1 MSNLKVYNIKL
12 NKILKFLIII
22 VISIVIVK
30 LISNKVQAVEIEH
43 SNIIAIHVNKVSN
56 ETLKNYFGKTLAMFS
71 TSQKEEQINEIY
83 ISVKNILKYELG
95 TLSKIIEE
103 ESLNINEGEL
113 TNEDKE
119 ELLEYE
125 KVETEVQEA
134 IVEETHTEKTK
145 TVKVKNTSDYKIT
158 KAMLEE
164 AENSDCEFSRNV
176 LIFHTHT
183 CESYTQEEGYEYEK
197 SGNFRTTDLNFSVA
211 RVGEELEKNLNELK
225 FNVIHDKTYHDF
237 PSYSGSYN
245 RSYDTVEKLVNEKAN
260 YEILIDIHRDAVGSD
275 GKYAPTVKIG
285 DEEAAQL
292 MFVIGTDAGGLEHP
306 DWKENLSFA
315 VQVQSKANE
324 LYPGLFKPIMISNSR
339 FNQNLGKGACIIEVG
354 ATGNTLKQAM
364 NSMKYLSIILDQVV

>member
-211 RVGEELEKNLNELK
+211 RVGDELERYLNELK

-245 RSYDTVEKLVNEKAN
+245 RSYDTVEKLVNEKDN
-260 YEILIDIHRDAVGSD
+260 YEIIIDIHRDAVGSD